1 MPSIYYLLSIMESR
15 SVNLVF
21 KFGRFSGSL
30 EPSEVILTKLSLTV
44 SLETLIKRRLLA
56 LVILGIDGS
65 ACSLC
70 ERLAEEIL

>member
-1 MPSIYYLLSIMESR
+1 MVSINYLLSIMESR

-21 KFGRFSGSL
+21 KFRRFSRSL
-30 EPSEVILTKLSLTV
+30 KPSEVILAKLSLTV

-65 ACSLC
+65 TGSLC